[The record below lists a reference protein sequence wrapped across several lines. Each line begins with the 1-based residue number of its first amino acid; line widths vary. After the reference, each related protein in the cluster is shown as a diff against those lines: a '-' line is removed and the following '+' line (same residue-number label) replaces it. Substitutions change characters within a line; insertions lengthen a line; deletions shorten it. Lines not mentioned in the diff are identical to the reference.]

1 MCKWNS
7 PILRYSRENNVIIY
21 MINTGCRGF
30 VLEAY
35 VVVVVVVVVI
45 AALIQIYVQEQLR
58 MYNGLTGK

>member
-1 MCKWNS
+1 
-7 PILRYSRENNVIIY
+7 
-21 MINTGCRGF
+21 MINTGCRGI

-35 VVVVVVVVVI
+35 VVVVVVVVI

>member
-7 PILRYSRENNVIIY
+7 PILPYSRENNVIIY
-21 MINTGCRGF
+21 MINTGCRGI

-35 VVVVVVVVVI
+35 VVA

-58 MYNGLTGK
+58 MYNGLKGK

>member
-7 PILRYSRENNVIIY
+7 PILPYSRENNVIIY
-21 MINTGCRGF
+21 MINTGCRGV

-35 VVVVVVVVVI
+35 VVVVVVV

>member
-7 PILRYSRENNVIIY
+7 PILPYNRENNVIIY
-21 MINTGCRGF
+21 MINMGCRGV

-35 VVVVVVVVVI
+35 VVVVVIVI

-58 MYNGLTGK
+58 MYNGLTR

>member
-7 PILRYSRENNVIIY
+7 PILPYSRENNVIIY
-21 MINTGCRGF
+21 MINTGCRGV

-35 VVVVVVVVVI
+35 VVVVVI

>member
-7 PILRYSRENNVIIY
+7 PILPHSRENNVIIY
-21 MINTGCRGF
+21 MINTGCRGV

-35 VVVVVVVVVI
+35 VVVVVVI